1 MRVVRQHHSRWTR
14 GMLGLDGMH
23 RTLRERDPDRAHVL
37 QQVRSVCTRLPH
49 AEEIDEGNV
58 GDPEPLYK
66 VGGRI
71 FAMQHVVDERMSL
84 WCKAAPGTQDALV
97 TSDPE
102 HFFAPPYVG
111 QRGWVG
117 IWLDISL
124 DWDEIGGLI
133 EDSYRR
139 TAPARLISLL
149 TDSGEATS
157 GPIGRERPVDAR
169 ATIPYASGSD
179 HVEHSA

>member
-1 MRVVRQHHSRWTR
+1 
-14 GMLGLDGMH
+14 
-23 RTLRERDPDRAHVL
+23 
-37 QQVRSVCTRLPH
+37 
-49 AEEIDEGNV
+49 
-58 GDPEPLYK
+58 
-66 VGGRI
+66 
-71 FAMQHVVDERMSL
+71 MQHVTDDRMSL
-84 WCKAAPGTQDALV
+84 WCKAPPGVQDALV
-97 TSDPE
+97 TSNPE
-102 HFFAPPYVG
+102 RFFVPPYVG

-149 TDSGEATS
+149 TDSGEAS
-157 GPIGRERPVDAR
+157 PGPAGRTRPIIGNHDVLDGPHSLSRYATVYEEERPIDTRPIV
-169 ATIPYASGSD
+169 PYASGSD